1 MKENTLR
8 YQNLIDTA
16 KTFEYYST
24 VTTGEQ
30 KEYWIEQAKLRR
42 AQAESLPEDY
52 VDPEWRMPEWGTY
65 GT

>member
-8 YQNLIDTA
+8 YQNLIDSA

>member
-1 MKENTLR
+1 MKENTLK
-8 YQNLIDTA
+8 YQNLIDSA

-24 VTTGEQ
+24 VTIGKQ
-30 KEYWIEQAKLRR
+30 KEYWIEQAKLKR